1 MSNKMVRRQLCDGVY
16 WNAITDAKFKANRI
30 SCNLILPLDAET
42 VTDTAVV
49 PFLLRRRFRDCPD
62 FTRLNE
68 RLCELYGASL
78 DADVRKHG
86 AYQIL
91 NLSIQTLDD
100 RYTMDGE
107 LLTNK
112 CAELAA
118 GLLLDPYFVDGV
130 FDEQDFE
137 LERRSLV
144 DTIESEINDKRS
156 YAISRCQSVLFEGE
170 PFAIKKY
177 GTKERAEAMT
187 RQSATEAYHRAVRD
201 AAVEIL
207 FIGCGD
213 GEGAAKIFA
222 DRFSRLKRSPIAHRE
237 ASTKAKAERVTEKT
251 DRMDV
256 SQSKLVMGFRIGE
269 LESQEEKNAAKLMAA
284 LYGGT
289 PFSRLFLNV
298 REKYSLCYYCAARLD
313 KATGTMLVDSGVE
326 AANKQKA
333 QDEILNQLDV
343 VRNGEF
349 TDEELDN
356 TILALTS
363 ALGSVTDT
371 LGGME
376 GWYLDQILSGS
387 SQSPEENA
395 RQISSLTREQVME
408 AAGKVT
414 LDTVYFLTSREEN
427 AHESN

>member
-1 MSNKMVRRQLCDGVY
+1 
-16 WNAITDAKFKANRI
+16 
-30 SCNLILPLDAET
+30 
-42 VTDTAVV
+42 
-49 PFLLRRRFRDCPD
+49 
-62 FTRLNE
+62 
-68 RLCELYGASL
+68 
-78 DADVRKHG
+78 
-86 AYQIL
+86 
-91 NLSIQTLDD
+91 
-100 RYTMDGE
+100 
-107 LLTNK
+107 
-112 CAELAA
+112 
-118 GLLLDPYFVDGV
+118 
-130 FDEQDFE
+130 
-137 LERRSLV
+137 
-144 DTIESEINDKRS
+144 
-156 YAISRCQSVLFEGE
+156 
-170 PFAIKKY
+170 
-177 GTKERAEAMT
+177 
-187 RQSATEAYHRAVRD
+187 
-201 AAVEIL
+201 
-207 FIGCGD
+207 
-213 GEGAAKIFA
+213 
-222 DRFSRLKRSPIAHRE
+222 IAHRE

-269 LESQEEKNAAKLMAA
+269 LESQEEKNAAKLMVA

-414 LDTVYFLTSREEN
+414 LDTVYFLTGREEN